1 MQTIESTKTLKHI
14 LTGYFQSFFDETVSR
29 QKVAWC
35 TSVGPAELLIAMG
48 FKVYYPENHGAL
60 LGASRTS
67 EQYIPVANAAGY
79 SPDICSYLTADIGAF
94 KKGQTPLTKAY
105 GIPSVPKP
113 DVLLYNTNQ
122 CREVQDWFAYYAREF
137 NVPSLGVFSPWKVD
151 ELREEQIS
159 YVATQMQ
166 TLIPALEKIS
176 GNKFDIDRLRE
187 VVALTKQTS
196 DLWSEFLQLA
206 TAKPSPITFFD
217 GCIQMAPAVVLR
229 GLPVAVDYYRQLNAE
244 IRKRVTAKTGA
255 VSKETTRL
263 YWEGMPMWGKLRFF
277 SDLFERLDTCVV
289 ASTYC
294 DSWIFE
300 DFDPADPFRSMAKA
314 YTKIFINRSETY
326 KEKVLIEMAGK
337 YKVDG
342 IIFHDA
348 KTCPYNSNSRFG
360 MPQRITAATGIPN
373 LILDGDV
380 NDLRCISEEQIVT
393 AAESFIEQLTHV
405 PRNVRA

>member
-1 MQTIESTKTLKHI
+1 M
-14 LTGYFQSFFDETVSR
+14 
-29 QKVAWC
+29 
-35 TSVGPAELLIAMG
+35 
-48 FKVYYPENHGAL
+48 
-60 LGASRTS
+60 
-67 EQYIPVANAAGY
+67 
-79 SPDICSYLTADIGAF
+79 
-94 KKGQTPLTKAY
+94 TKAY

-113 DVLLYNTNQ
+113 DVLIYNTNQ

-151 ELREEQIS
+151 DLHEDQID
-159 YVATQMQ
+159 YVAKQMQ
-166 TLIPALEKIS
+166 ALIPPLEKIS

-187 VVALTKQTS
+187 VVALTRQTS
-196 DLWSEFLQLA
+196 DLWSEFLELA
-206 TAKPSPITFFD
+206 RTRPSPVTFFD

-229 GLPVAVDYYRQLNAE
+229 GLPVAVDYYRQLNEE
-244 IRKRVTAKTGA
+244 IRNRVSAKTGA
-255 VSKETTRL
+255 VAHETTRL

-326 KEKVLIEMAGK
+326 KEKILIEMAGK
-337 YKVDG
+337 YEVDG

-360 MPQRITAATGIPN
+360 MPQRITKATGIPN
-373 LILDGDV
+373 LVLDGDV
-380 NDLRCISEEQIVT
+380 NDLRCISEEQITT
-393 AAESFIEQLTHV
+393 AAESFIEQLTDV
-405 PRNVRA
+405 PRNVTA